1 MVERRKHFLINKP
14 LQFRYMAYITL
25 TLFAISAVVVISL
38 YIGIWGSVLD
48 SFSDEK
54 VRSDFLI
61 ASRITQYEQA
71 RINVKSEPLSPL
83 SFFKQAEKL
92 SARQREIFKD
102 ILNDAN
108 RKIIAKLFIL
118 LFFIAWGSI
127 YLSHKIAGPFYRFD
141 ATLGEI
147 EQGNLQTR
155 IHLRRF
161 DEGQFLADRF
171 NHVIETLDFTFS
183 RFKNIVAENE
193 GNPSRLSARLK
204 EELAKFKTSVDK

>member
-25 TLFAISAVVVISL
+25 TLFAISAVIVMSL

-54 VRSDFLI
+54 VRNDFLI

-71 RINVKSEPLSPL
+71 RLHVQPEPLSPL
-83 SFFKQAEKL
+83 SLFKQTEKL
-92 SARQREIFKD
+92 SVRQREIFKD
-102 ILNDAN
+102 ILNEAN

-127 YLSHKIAGPFYRFD
+127 YLSHKIAGPLYRFD
-141 ATLGEI
+141 ATLDEI
-147 EQGNLQTR
+147 EKGNFQTR

-161 DEGQFLADRF
+161 DEGHFLADHF

-183 RFKNIVAENE
+183 RFKNIIGENE
-193 GNPSRLSARLK
+193 NNASRLTARLK
-204 EELAKFKTSVDK
+204 EELSRIKTSVDK